1 MNLVDAVVC
10 GKQPLFTPSEVAGL
24 DRYRERP
31 KGAVLCQTAVYFA
44 SQRCYLSLIF
54 FPLYPI
60 ELYHFILNQTSKF
73 EKKNLS

>member
-1 MNLVDAVVC
+1 M
-10 GKQPLFTPSEVAGL
+10 LFTPSEVAGL

-31 KGAVLCQTAVYFA
+31 KGAVLCQTAVCFA

-60 ELYHFILNQTSKF
+60 ELDHFILTQTSKF
-73 EKKNLS
+73 EKKKNPS